1 MPTHSRHS
9 PPPRGADLS
18 IRGVGHRYGRGREPA
33 LLDIDLEVAPGD
45 VVALVGRSGSGK
57 STLLHILAGL
67 IRPSAGA
74 VFVGG
79 ERVSGPSPSRVVMF
93 QEPSLLPWMSV
104 AQNVGLGLAFAG
116 RGGAEARARVADLLS
131 LVALEN
137 LADRN
142 VQDLSGGQQQR
153 VALARSLA
161 VEPALLMLDE
171 PFSALDAFTRA
182 ALQRDVR
189 AIARRLGTTLVLVTH
204 DIAEAALMADRAIV
218 LASGPG
224 RIAADLALDLPE
236 ARALGDPAIAAAIA
250 RIRRSFEAVA
260 AGERAA
266 PLPAPVPRPLAGL
279 ARAH

>member
-9 PPPRGADLS
+9 PPPHGADLS

-116 RGGAEARARVADLLS
+116 RGAEARARVADLLS

-236 ARALGDPAIAAAIA
+236 ARALGDPAVAAAIA